1 MEQDFAKRRT
11 RTPLAEPDHQPQ
23 TSTTGLLFTGLVT
36 GIAIGLFISLLVYMS
51 GILPPSPGQAAQ
63 SADSAIRNSELSAQ
77 QLADTSAGN
86 NGQLTVELE
95 REAAR
100 LQLEFYQELP
110 NYEVVV
116 DVTPVSVP
124 QPRPVATAETSPSQA
139 TGDSTP
145 ATNIQANET
154 LSTQVAVTPA
164 SASTPATTAAS
175 TGSFLLQAGAFQ
187 QQNTATTQANRLTAL
202 GLSAR
207 VRQEN
212 LPGRTLYLVQAG
224 PYNTRDEMMQ
234 AERLLRSN
242 NIETM
247 RITLS
252 QP

>member
-11 RTPLAEPDHQPQ
+11 RTPLAEPDPQPQ
-23 TSTTGLLFTGLVT
+23 TSSIGLLFTGLVT
-36 GIAIGLFISLLVYMS
+36 GVAIGLFISLLVYMS
-51 GILPPSPGQAAQ
+51 GMLPPAPGQAAQ
-63 SADSAIRNSELSAQ
+63 AIDAAARSSGFAAEPMNEAIS
-77 QLADTSAGN
+77 
-86 NGQLTVELE
+86 NGSGSGEQLTVELE

-116 DVTPVSVP
+116 DVTPVNVP
-124 QPRPVATAETSPSQA
+124 QPRT
-139 TGDSTP
+139 
-145 ATNIQANET
+145 
-154 LSTQVAVTPA
+154 VTPPVQTA
-164 SASTPATTAAS
+164 ATPTTDDSSNAASTAGAESASTEPAVVPPATTPAS

-187 QQNTATTQANRLTAL
+187 QQNTATTQANRLIAL
-202 GLSAR
+202 GLTAR

-212 LPGRTLYLVQAG
+212 MPGRTLYLVQAG
-224 PYNTRDEMMQ
+224 PYSTREEMMQ
-234 AERLLRSN
+234 AERLLRAS